1 MSDEIRRLSDELAH
15 DPGSLV
21 FVQLGEA
28 LRRTGQLEHAMRIA
42 ARGVER
48 HPGFP
53 DGHDL
58 MARIA
63 TDCGELDRAF
73 AAWQT
78 VLQLAPTHVGARKG
92 LGFLC
97 YQQGRLEEAEA
108 HLSDAAECD
117 PGDVGVATALRHVRQ
132 QRASTN
138 GARLSALGVGAAE
151 SPEHPP
157 AFGGHPAERPEP
169 PTADPRMLFG
179 DMLPEADQTA
189 VLLDRDGLV
198 LGGAYFTWD
207 GRDVAQE
214 VGAALSGVSDEADRA
229 TRHLGIGEW
238 SMIVV
243 ETEAAAVA
251 IAPTEADGFVVLA
264 AGASTPLGLT
274 QRLLERCVA
283 RAREWLARVA

>member
-1 MSDEIRRLSDELAH
+1 MSDEIRRLSDELAR

-21 FVQLGEA
+21 FMQLAEA
-28 LRRTGQLEHAMRIA
+28 LRRDGQLDHASRIA

-48 HPGFP
+48 HPTSA
-53 DGHDL
+53 DAHDL
-58 MARIA
+58 LARIA
-63 TDCGELDRAF
+63 ADRGDVDRASS
-73 AAWQT
+73 AWEA
-78 VLQLAPTHVGARKG
+78 VLRLAPTHVGARKG

-97 YQQGRLEEAEA
+97 FQQGRLEEAEA
-108 HLSDAAECD
+108 HLSDAAHRD
-117 PGDVGVATALRHVRQ
+117 PSDAGVAAALTHVR
-132 QRASTN
+132 ASRRPKANVASVKGTT
-138 GARLSALGVGAAE
+138 AKPDVASRVR
-151 SPEHPP
+151 SP
-157 AFGGHPAERPEP
+157 ASSD
-169 PTADPRMLFG
+169 DPRMLFAE
-179 DMLPEADQTA
+179 LLHEADQTA

-229 TRHLGIGEW
+229 TKYLGIGEW

-251 IAPTEADGFVVLA
+251 IAPTEADGLVVLA
-264 AGASTPLGLT
+264 AGSSTPLGLT

-283 RAREWLARVA
+283 RARAWLGRVA

>member
-1 MSDEIRRLSDELAH
+1 MSDEIRRLSDELAR

-21 FVQLGEA
+21 FVQLAEA
-28 LRRTGQLEHAMRIA
+28 LRRDGQLDHASRIA

-48 HPGFP
+48 HPASA
-53 DGHDL
+53 DAHDL
-58 MARIA
+58 LARIA
-63 TDCGELDRAF
+63 ADRGDVDRASS
-73 AAWQT
+73 AWEA
-78 VLQLAPTHVGARKG
+78 VLRLAPTHVGARKG

-97 YQQGRLEEAEA
+97 FQQGRLEEAEA
-108 HLSDAAECD
+108 HLSDAAQRD
-117 PGDVGVATALRHVRQ
+117 PSDAGVAAALSHVRASRGAKANGAAAKETAGKPDVTSRVRS
-132 QRASTN
+132 RAS
-138 GARLSALGVGAAE
+138 SD
-151 SPEHPP
+151 
-157 AFGGHPAERPEP
+157 
-169 PTADPRMLFG
+169 DPRMLFAE
-179 DMLPEADQTA
+179 LLHEADQTA

-229 TRHLGIGEW
+229 TKYLGIGEW

-251 IAPTEADGFVVLA
+251 IAPTEADGLVVLA
-264 AGASTPLGLT
+264 AGSSTPLGLT

-283 RAREWLARVA
+283 RARAWLGRVA

>member
-21 FVQLGEA
+21 FLQLAEA
-28 LRRTGQLEHAMRIA
+28 LRRTGQLDHALRIA

-48 HPGFP
+48 HPSNA
-53 DGHDL
+53 DAHDL
-58 MARIA
+58 LARIA
-63 TDCGELDRAF
+63 ADRGELERAF
-73 AAWQT
+73 GAWET
-78 VLQLAPTHVGARKG
+78 VLRLAPTHVGARKG

-97 YQQGRLEEAEA
+97 FQQGRLEEAEA

-117 PGDVGVATALRHVRQ
+117 GGDPGVAAALAHVRAA
-132 QRASTN
+132 RAGRDAGSGTRE
-138 GARLSALGVGAAE
+138 APS
-151 SPEHPP
+151 SPRPAPP
-157 AFGGHPAERPEP
+157 FPHLPASD
-169 PTADPRMLFG
+169 DPRLLFA
-179 DMLPEADQTA
+179 DLLPEADQTA

-214 VGAALSGVSDEADRA
+214 VGAELSGVSDEADRA
-229 TRHLGIGEW
+229 TKYLGIGEW

-251 IAPTEADGFVVLA
+251 IAPTEAEGLVLLA

-283 RAREWLARVA
+283 RAREWLRRVA

>member
-1 MSDEIRRLSDELAH
+1 MSDEIRRLSDELARE
-15 DPGSLV
+15 PGSLV
-21 FVQLGEA
+21 FLQLAEA
-28 LRRTGQLEHAMRIA
+28 LRRHGQLDHAARIA

-48 HPGFP
+48 HPSNA
-53 DGHDL
+53 DAHDL
-58 MARIA
+58 LARIA
-63 TDCGELDRAF
+63 ADRGELDHAST
-73 AAWQT
+73 AWET
-78 VLQLAPTHVGARKG
+78 VLRLAPTHVGARKG

-97 YQQGRLEEAEA
+97 FQQGRVEEAEA

-117 PGDVGVATALRHVRQ
+117 PGDAGVAAALRHVRAN
-132 QRASTN
+132 RAGSAN
-138 GARLSALGVGAAE
+138 GAVAGAG
-151 SPEHPP
+151 SGPPEATSRVH
-157 AFGGHPAERPEP
+157 AAV
-169 PTADPRMLFG
+169 TSDDPRMLFAA
-179 DMLPEADQTA
+179 LLHEADQTA
-189 VLLDRDGLV
+189 VLLDGEGLV

-229 TRHLGIGEW
+229 TKYLGIGEW

-251 IAPTEADGFVVLA
+251 MAPTAADGLVVLA
-264 AGASTPLGLT
+264 AGSSTPLGLT